1 VLPACR
7 EDEGT
12 GKCRLSVG
20 IMRAMGLSLAAP
32 LLLRTPD
39 NKVRRAFPRS
49 WAGPALHCACP
60 LDDGVEL

>member
-39 NKVRRAFPRS
+39 HKVRPGFPSLLGRS
-49 WAGPALHCACP
+49 CPALRLSA
-60 LDDGVEL
+60 